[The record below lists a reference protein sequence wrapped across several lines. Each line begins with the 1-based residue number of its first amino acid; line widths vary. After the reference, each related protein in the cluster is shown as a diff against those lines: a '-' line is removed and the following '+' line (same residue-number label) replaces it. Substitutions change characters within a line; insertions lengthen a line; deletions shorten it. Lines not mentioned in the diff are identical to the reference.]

1 MSAPTPLPP
10 MGVALSGYAA
20 EANLMATTVLL
31 PVAAAA
37 VVLLVVLV
45 ARVSFLS

>member
-1 MSAPTPLPP
+1 
-10 MGVALSGYAA
+10 MGVAPNEDAA
-20 EANLMATTVLL
+20 EANLMASTVLL

>member
-1 MSAPTPLPP
+1 
-10 MGVALSGYAA
+10 MGVAPGGDAA
-20 EANLMATTVLL
+20 EGNLMATVLL

>member
-1 MSAPTPLPP
+1 